1 MSLLEF
7 DAQKTKIKICGLKAE
22 IDVQT
27 AMQLKIDAIGLVF
40 FEPSPRNISMEQA
53 KTLSHLHEGRLEN
66 VALVVD
72 ASDALIENIKKHCL
86 VDIWQFHGN
95 ETPERC
101 AAIAGQQKW
110 LKAARIDEKFQMD
123 QFCLQYR
130 DASAW
135 LLDAVVAGYGG
146 GGKTFNWDL
155 IPDLWIK
162 ENAHRVVLSGGLNS
176 SNIAEAIVQFRPLAV
191 DISSGVEIS
200 KGKKDPELMK
210 NFVMQVRK
218 QDQILN

>member
-1 MSLLEF
+1 
-7 DAQKTKIKICGLKAE
+7 
-22 IDVQT
+22 
-27 AMQLKIDAIGLVF
+27 
-40 FEPSPRNISMEQA
+40 MEQA
-53 KTLSHLHEGRLEN
+53 KTLSHIHEGKLEN

-101 AAIAGQQKW
+101 AAIAGHQKW
-110 LKAARIDEKFQMD
+110 LKAARINEKFQID

-135 LLDAVVAGYGG
+135 LLDAVVEGYGG

>member
-1 MSLLEF
+1 MSLLDF
-7 DAQKTKIKICGLKAE
+7 DPQKTKIKICGLKAE
-22 IDVQT
+22 IDVHT
-27 AMQLKIDAIGLVF
+27 AVQLNIDAIGLVF
-40 FEPSPRNISMEQA
+40 FEPSPRNITLEQA
-53 KTLSHLHEGRLEN
+53 KTLSHLHEGKLEN

-72 ASDALIENIKKHCL
+72 ASDTLIGDIKKYCQ
-86 VDIWQFHGN
+86 VDLWQFHGN

-101 AAIAGQQKW
+101 AAIAGTKKW
-110 LKAARIDEKFQMD
+110 IKAARIDEKFQID

-135 LLDAVVAGYGG
+135 LLDAVVDGYGG
-146 GGKTFNWDL
+146 GGKKFNWEL
-155 IPDLWIK
+155 IPDLWSK

-176 SNIAEAIVQFRPLAV
+176 SNVAEAITQFRPLAV

>member
-1 MSLLEF
+1 MSLLDF
-7 DAQKTKIKICGLKAE
+7 DPQKTKIKICGLKTE
-22 IDVQT
+22 IDVHI
-27 AMQLKIDAIGLVF
+27 AVQLNIDAIGLVF
-40 FEPSPRNISMEQA
+40 FEPSPRNITLEQA
-53 KTLSHLHEGRLEN
+53 KTLSHLHEGKLEN

-72 ASDALIENIKKHCL
+72 ASDTLIRDIKKYCQ
-86 VDIWQFHGN
+86 VDLWQFHGN

-101 AAIAGQQKW
+101 AAIAGTKKW
-110 LKAARIDEKFQMD
+110 IKAARIDEKFQID

-130 DASAW
+130 YASAW
-135 LLDAVVAGYGG
+135 LLDAVVDGYGG
-146 GGKTFNWDL
+146 GGKTFNWEL
-155 IPDLWIK
+155 IPELWSK

-176 SNIAEAIVQFRPLAV
+176 SNVAEAITQFRPLAV